1 MCTLQGPTREHLT
14 WGREW
19 VLKFWEKEDLSGRGK
34 ESLGKSSA
42 FELRFDVVDIRKV
55 LRVGSEMTETVF

>member
-1 MCTLQGPTREHLT
+1 MLR
-14 WGREW
+14 
-19 VLKFWEKEDLSGRGK
+19 FWEKEDLSGRGK